1 MKTIEARDLRKTY
14 LSGALS
20 VHAVKGVTVSVEA
33 GQLILLMG
41 PSGSG
46 KTTLLSM
53 LGCILR
59 PTGGTLRLMGR
70 EVDWDESKLPR
81 VRRNWIGFVFQH
93 FNLLESL
100 AAWENVEV
108 TLRLKGVP
116 DARARAVE
124 ALRQVGLGERVH
136 FLPRDLSGGEKQR
149 VAVARALAPDPA
161 VIIADEPTGNLD
173 SATGLKVMELM
184 KSLAHDRGKSVIM
197 ATHDPRWVPLAD
209 RIWEMVDGELHE
221 K

>member
-1 MKTIEARDLRKTY
+1 MKTIEALDLRKTY
-14 LSGALS
+14 ASGALS
-20 VHAVKGVTVSVEA
+20 VHAVKGVTVSVDA

-53 LGCILR
+53 LGCILK
-59 PTGGTLRLMGR
+59 PSSGTLRLMGR
-70 EVDWDESKLPR
+70 DVDWDESTLPL
-81 VRRNWIGFVFQH
+81 VRRKWIGFVFQH

-100 AAWENVEV
+100 VAWENVEV
-108 TLRLKGVP
+108 TLQLKGVP
-116 DARARAVE
+116 NSKARAVE
-124 ALRQVGLGERVH
+124 VLEQVGLGERVN
-136 FLPRDLSGGEKQR
+136 FLPRNMSGGEKQR

-184 KSLAHDRGKSVIM
+184 KLLAHDRGKSVII
-197 ATHDPRWVPLAD
+197 ATHDPRWVPMAD